1 MVKKIEIG
9 NQVWDSHGK
18 KFDEMEQM
26 NRDDEENL
34 SEMTSKIRSSN
45 DNTTLTLHLPTG
57 NSHVIQ
63 TS

>member
-26 NRDDEENL
+26 NSDDEENL

-57 NSHVIQ
+57 NVHIIQ